1 MKNAIHTKVKSHLIK
16 IKQLYFKL
24 IRLELDNFRL
34 IILCEGF
41 SIEELS
47 NIHLTTSGSDQKIT
61 ERRKLMY
68 ETFYSQ
74 KQDIVDSFFLTL
86 AKLFD
91 ESKRN
96 KPISVPTLVTFLS
109 NNIHLFDEKTK
120 VQKMI
125 KEYQEKL
132 IEVEDIL
139 NIIKEHRDQCLAHN
153 DPKKNCGH
161 LENLTTNETRKI
173 MDVIFNIVN
182 EVSELFDVSKIDK
195 SEIERI
201 RSESFNKN
209 YRLLEKFEQ

>member
-16 IKQLYFKL
+16 IKELYFKL

-41 SIEELS
+41 SIGELS
-47 NIHLTTSGSDQKIT
+47 NVHLTTSGSDQKIT

-68 ETFYSQ
+68 KTFYAQ
-74 KQDIVDSFFLTL
+74 KSDIVDSFFLTL

-96 KPISVPTLVTFLS
+96 KPISVPNLVTLLS

-120 VQKMI
+120 IQETI

-132 IEVEDIL
+132 IEVKNIL

-153 DPKKNCGH
+153 EPKRSCEH
-161 LENLTTNETRKI
+161 LDNLTTNETRKI
-173 MDVIFNIVN
+173 MDVIFNFVN
-182 EVSELFDVSKIDK
+182 EDSELFDVSKINE

-201 RSESFNKN
+201 RSESFNEN

>member
-1 MKNAIHTKVKSHLIK
+1 MKNAIRTKVKSHLIK
-16 IKQLYFKL
+16 IKELYFKL